1 MAKIALFAF
10 LVSQLLLSFI
20 IASSP
25 EGQASPVLAWTFPG
39 FLWFS
44 APGGSTGL
52 LYAAG
57 TVHMGAALILLSFLP
72 AVFRR
77 YNIRRREALV
87 RSIEGLLSEG
97 FCTMSNA
104 DWTIIRAHFPVRD
117 LRILRR
123 ELETMK
129 KESSGGET
137 SSG

>member
-1 MAKIALFAF
+1 M
-10 LVSQLLLSFI
+10 
-20 IASSP
+20 
-25 EGQASPVLAWTFPG
+25 
-39 FLWFS
+39 
-44 APGGSTGL
+44 

-57 TVHMGAALILLSFLP
+57 TVHVGAALILLSFFP
-72 AVFRR
+72 VVFRR

-87 RSIEGLLSEG
+87 WSIEALLSEG

-137 SSG
+137 SDC